1 MIESPANLGTPKKRR
16 HRHLLAMIKPNPYS
30 LHGPPPMNWPA
41 SHRFWSSFIAVEL
54 AIEPGPRSG
63 LIRKKRMAVLDS
75 ARPGRGQA
83 SQRGW
88 LSCLLC
94 CLRRAPRQGSPSV
107 SHVSHVSN
115 HIKNLK
121 LQHHRHR
128 RFPPIAPRTR
138 EIEQTSNQI
147 AIMVKPTE
155 KRVYFTCHAQSEHE
169 YVLVFILHLYVFSH
183 PDQLRLDL

>member
-16 HRHLLAMIKPNPYS
+16 HRHLPAMIKPNPYS

-63 LIRKKRMAVLDS
+63 LIRKKRMAVLGS

-107 SHVSHVSN
+107 SARLARLQPYKKLKTSTPSPPLIPPHRTSHS
-115 HIKNLK
+115 
-121 LQHHRHR
+121 RD
-128 RFPPIAPRTR
+128 RT
-138 EIEQTSNQI
+138 N
-147 AIMVKPTE
+147 
-155 KRVYFTCHAQSEHE
+155 F
-169 YVLVFILHLYVFSH
+169 
-183 PDQLRLDL
+183 